1 MKQFICCIIA
11 AASILNVAAFAA
23 PAPGLESQS
32 AFKKYWIVESE
43 SPDYS
48 VNLRDGVCEITAPK
62 GLTLWY
68 REKMTGN
75 VVIEYDAVVYD
86 EKEGDRLSDL
96 NCFWM
101 ASDPNA
107 KDVFKNLDKRGG
119 VFANAATM
127 QLYYVGYGGNSNTTT
142 RFRRYDGRPDPA
154 LVKEYTDP
162 AHLLKPGKWYHIKL
176 VSENGRVQYWIDGE
190 RLFDYADADPYT
202 SGWFG
207 FRTTWSRTAIRNFSY
222 TATQPAPFSA
232 APLHWVGDTPTRD
245 EAVKFGVPFR
255 KGEVLPGTVLQL
267 QTADGKSLAYDKWT
281 MAHWPDGSVKW
292 LGVAAVIPGG
302 SEGASLV
309 KLNTKKAPQA
319 GPALAEDLGD
329 SWKIATGAI
338 TALVPKHGD
347 AVLSALYAGE
357 TRVGGNARLIASEGG
372 NSYCGRIEKATLEQN
387 GAVHATI
394 KLEGTHCSADGRSW
408 LPFTVR
414 LYFYKGSDQIRM
426 VHSFV
431 FDGDQDKDFIRSIGI
446 RFSVPMREQNY
457 NRHIAFGTED
467 GGLWEEAVQPLHGR
481 RVLSDPAPAPGSAPR
496 AAGAPGRQ
504 PSWQARQVQGERVPE
519 PDYFDA
525 RGQFLIEK
533 WASWDCFRLSQ
544 LTDNSYSIRKKAEPD
559 RPWIGTVTGTRAP
572 GYVFAG
578 DVSGGLAVSL
588 KDFWQSYPSTLDI
601 QGARSDEATLD
612 VWFWSPESE
621 PMNLR
626 HYDSVAHDLEASYED
641 VQEGMSTPYGIAR
654 THSLTLVPLAA
665 FPGLDGTA
673 ELIAQLDAD
682 AQLLPTPQYLHD
694 VHAFG
699 IWSLPDRSN
708 PQRAAVE
715 DKLDEYISV
724 YEEQREK
731 FKWYGFWNYGDFMH
745 SMDDERGVWNY
756 DIGGFAWDNT
766 ELASNMWLWYDFLRS
781 GRRDIWDLAVAMTR
795 HTTEVDV
802 YHLGPYKG
810 LGSRHNVS
818 HWGCGAKEARIGQAA
833 WNRFLYYLTADDRA
847 GDLMIESKDSEQLL
861 YELDPMRLAAPREQN
876 PCTAPARLRVGPDW
890 LGYAGNWM
898 TQWERFGEQH
908 YYDMIV
914 SGMKSIA
921 ALPNG
926 MLTGKVKV
934 LGFDPA
940 TGVLSWEGDPDSIGT
955 NHLATIM
962 GGFEITMEMFEM
974 VDVPEFKQAWLEH
987 ARKYHTM
994 ASFRVSRLN
1003 GYAAWKDHDVEFARQ
1018 TWDELL
1024 RGIDRPVHPNTNG
1037 AATWSLD
1044 AIYLLEVLPL

>member
-1 MKQFICCIIA
+1 MKK
-11 AASILNVAAFAA
+11 SILCLFAAVLFFNAAAFAA

-32 AFKKYWIVESE
+32 SFRKYWKVESE

-48 VNLRDGVCEITAPK
+48 VSLRDGVCEISAPK

-68 REKMTGN
+68 REKMSGN
-75 VVIEYDAVVYD
+75 VIIEYDACVLD
-86 EKEGDRLSDL
+86 GKEGDRVSDL

-101 ASDPNA
+101 ASDPGA

-119 VFANAATM
+119 VFANAASM
-127 QLYYVGYGGNSNTTT
+127 KLYYVGYGGNSNTTT

-154 LVKEYTDP
+154 LVREYTDGD
-162 AHLLKPGKWYHIKL
+162 HLLKPNHWYHIKL
-176 VSENGRVQYWIDGE
+176 VSADGRVQYWIDGE
-190 RLFDYADADPYT
+190 RLFDYADSDPYKE
-202 SGWFG
+202 GWFG
-207 FRTTWSRTAIRNFSY
+207 FRTTASRTAIRNFSY
-222 TATQPAPFSA
+222 SAAQPAPFSE
-232 APLHWVGDTPTRD
+232 APLHWIGETPARD
-245 EAVKFGVPFR
+245 EAVKFGVPFK
-255 KGEVLPGTVLQL
+255 KGEVLPSTVLQL
-267 QTADGKSLAYDKWT
+267 RTPGGEPLPFDRWTLAS
-281 MAHWPDGSVKW
+281 WPDGSVKW

-302 SEGASLV
+302 SEGAKLV
-309 KLNTKKAPQA
+309 KTAARKAPQP

-329 SWKIATGAI
+329 SWRIATGPI
-338 TALVPKHGD
+338 TALLPKSGD
-347 AVLSALYAGE
+347 AILSALYAGDVQ
-357 TRVGGNARLIASEGG
+357 VGGKAVLTASEGG
-372 NSYCGRIEKATLEQN
+372 RVYTSRISEVSLEQN
-387 GAVHATI
+387 GAVHATF
-394 KLEGTHCSADGRSW
+394 KLSGTHHGADGRDW

-431 FDGDQDKDFIRSIGI
+431 FDGDQDTDFISSIGI
-446 RFSVPMREQNY
+446 RFAVPMREQNY

-467 GGLWEEAVQPLHGR
+467 GLWEEAVQPLHGR
-481 RVLSDPAPAPGSAPR
+481 RVLSDPAPARGAAP
-496 AAGAPGRQ
+496 AAPATRQ

-533 WASWDCFRLSQ
+533 WASWDGFRLSQ
-544 LTDNSYSIRKKAEPD
+544 LTDNSYSIRKKAEAD

-572 GYVFAG
+572 GYAFVG

-588 KDFWQSYPSTLDI
+588 KDFWQSYPSTLEVS
-601 QGARSDEATLD
+601 GARSGEASLD

-665 FPGLDGTA
+665 FPGLDGTKA
-673 ELIAQLDAD
+673 LMAQMSAD

-708 PQRAAVE
+708 PRRAAVE

-802 YHLGPYKG
+802 YHMGPYKG

-833 WNRFLYYLTADDRA
+833 WNRFLFYLTADDRA

-898 TQWERFGEQH
+898 TQWERFGEPH
-908 YYDMIV
+908 YHDMII

-926 MLTGKVKV
+926 LLTGKVKV

-940 TGVLSWEGDPDSIGT
+940 TGVLSWEGDPASVGT
-955 NHLATIM
+955 NHLAVIM
-962 GGFEITMEMFEM
+962 GGFEIMMEMMEM
-974 VDVPEFKQAWLEH
+974 VDVPAFNEAWLDH

-994 ASFRVSRLN
+994 DGFRVSRLN
-1003 GYAAWKDHDVEFARQ
+1003 GYAAWKDHDVEFANQ
-1018 TWDELL
+1018 TWDQLL
-1024 RGIDRPVHPNTNG
+1024 RGIERPVHPNTNG

>member
-1 MKQFICCIIA
+1 MKKIILTVIA
-11 AASILNVAAFAA
+11 AAVFFPAAAFMA
-23 PAPGLESQS
+23 PSPGLESQS
-32 AFKKYWIVESE
+32 AFKKYWKVESE

-48 VNLRDGVCEITAPK
+48 VILKDGVCEISAPK

-68 REKMTGN
+68 KEKMSGN
-75 VVIEYDAVVYD
+75 VVIEYDARIFN

-96 NCFWM
+96 HCFWM

-107 KDVFKNLDKRGG
+107 RDVFKNLDKRGG
-119 VFANAATM
+119 VFTNAASM

-142 RFRRYDGRPDPA
+142 RFRRYDGNPNPA

-162 AHLLKPGKWYHIKL
+162 DHLLKPGKWYHIKL
-176 VSENGRVQYWIDGE
+176 VSSGGRVQYWIDGE
-190 RLFDYADADPYT
+190 RLFDYADSDPYT
-202 SGWFG
+202 AGWFG
-207 FRTTWSRTAIRNFSY
+207 FRTTASRSAIKNFSY
-222 TATQPAPFSA
+222 TVSQPAPFSE
-232 APLHWVGDTPTRD
+232 APLHWIGETPARD
-245 EAVKFGVPFR
+245 KASTFGVPFK

-267 QTADGKSLAYDKWT
+267 QTAGGEVLPFDRWPLAS
-281 MAHWPDGSVKW
+281 WPDGSVKW
-292 LGVAAVIPGG
+292 MGVAAVIPGG
-302 SEGASLV
+302 NDNAKLV
-309 KLNTKKAPQA
+309 KLGTKKAPQSA
-319 GPALAEDLGD
+319 PALAKDLGD
-329 SWKIATGAI
+329 SWEIATGPI
-338 TALVPKHGD
+338 TAIVPKNGD
-347 AVLSALYAGE
+347 AILSALYAGQ
-357 TRVGGNARLIASEGG
+357 TQVGGKAVLTASEGG
-372 NSYCGRIEKATLEQN
+372 REYIGRISDVTLEQN
-387 GAVHATI
+387 GAVHSTFKITGMHHGAN
-394 KLEGTHCSADGRSW
+394 GRDW

-414 LYFYKGSDQIRM
+414 LYFYKGSDQIRL

-431 FDGDQDKDFIRSIGI
+431 FDGDQDTDFIRSIGI
-446 RFSVPMREQNY
+446 RFAVPMREQAY
-457 NRHIAFGTED
+457 NRHIVFGAEN
-467 GGLWEEAVQPLHGR
+467 GSIWNEPIQPLHGR
-481 RVLSDPAPAPGSAPR
+481 RVLSDPVQPGQRTAPAPGQ
-496 AAGAPGRQ
+496 RQ
-504 PSWQARQVQGERVPE
+504 IQWQERQMLGERVPE
-519 PDYFDA
+519 PEYFDA
-525 RGQFLIEK
+525 RGQFLIEN

-572 GYVFAG
+572 GFAFVG
-578 DVSGGLAVSL
+578 DVSGGLAVDV
-588 KDFWQSYPSTLDI
+588 KDFWQDYPSTLDI
-601 QGARSDEATLD
+601 SGARSAEATLD

-626 HYDSVAHDLEASYED
+626 HYDSVAHNLEASYED
-641 VQEGMSTPYGIAR
+641 VQEGMSTPYGIAK
-654 THSLTLVPLAA
+654 THTLTLVPQSAY
-665 FPGLDGTA
+665 PGPEATK
-673 ELIAQLDAD
+673 EIIAQLDED
-682 AQLLPTPQYLHD
+682 PQLLPTPQYLHD

-699 IWSLPDRSN
+699 IWSLPDRN
-708 PQRAAVE
+708 NAQRAAVE

-724 YEEQREK
+724 YEDQREIH
-731 FKWYGFWNYGDFMH
+731 KWYGFWNYGDFMH
-745 SMDDERGVWNY
+745 SMDDVRGVWNY

-781 GRRDIWDLAVAMTR
+781 GRKDIWDLAVAMSR

-802 YHLGPYKG
+802 YHMGPYKG

-833 WNRFLYYLTADDRA
+833 WNRFLYYLTADERS

-861 YELDPMRLAAPREQN
+861 YELDPMRLAAPRSQN

-898 TQWERFGEQH
+898 TQWERFGDQH
-908 YYDMIV
+908 YYDMII

-940 TGVLSWEGDPDSIGT
+940 TGVLSWEGDPASVGT
-955 NHLATIM
+955 NHLAVIM
-962 GGFEITMEMFEM
+962 GGFEIMMEMMEM
-974 VDVPEFKQAWLEH
+974 IDVPEFNEAWLDH

-994 ASFRVSRLN
+994 DNFRVSRLN
-1003 GYAAWKDHDVEFARQ
+1003 GYAAWKDHDVEFANQ
-1018 TWDELL
+1018 TWEQLL
-1024 RGIDRPVHPNTNG
+1024 RGIERPVHPNTNG